1 MHVCVIHINPHSSVE
16 TTERTVFV
24 EITKTR
30 TIQKSDFWFVRVNFA
45 TDETMGCKPDAE
57 KQKDPCFFV
66 FFVKTEAHI
75 FFKVDGQKLKGKD
88 GIKDSCCC
96 CCCCSLH
103 LPPPAHH
110 KALNPSLDCH
120 CSDPPTLYVANTQLS
135 ERWTPDR
142 WSTHRQRLLHHRRT
156 DKHWKRVFF
165 SSSSQASFSPQH
177 ANSISPPLTASSP
190 VFRVK
195 QVINNTAAASPS
207 SACWRGCDL
216 HKLYCGCGGRAQG
229 RARSLQTN
237 TVTTSLQLSP
247 TPTCSSSS

>member
-1 MHVCVIHINPHSSVE
+1 MHVSFTSILIAVWRQLNVQYLWRSLKPGQY
-16 TTERTVFV
+16 
-24 EITKTR
+24 K
-30 TIQKSDFWFVRVNFA
+30 RVTFDLCEW
-45 TDETMGCKPDAE
+45 TLRLMKLWDVSQMQRCRRILV
-57 KQKDPCFFV
+57 FFV

-165 SSSSQASFSPQH
+165 FFFFSGLLL
-177 ANSISPPLTASSP
+177 STA
-190 VFRVK
+190 RK
-195 QVINNTAAASPS
+195 
-207 SACWRGCDL
+207 L
-216 HKLYCGCGGRAQG
+216 HF
-229 RARSLQTN
+229 
-237 TVTTSLQLSP
+237 P
-247 TPTCSSSS
+247 FH